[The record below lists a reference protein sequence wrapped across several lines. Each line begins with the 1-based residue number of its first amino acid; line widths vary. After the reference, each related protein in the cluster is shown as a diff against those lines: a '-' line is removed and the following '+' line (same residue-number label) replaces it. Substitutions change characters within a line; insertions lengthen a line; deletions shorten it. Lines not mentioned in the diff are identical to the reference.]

1 MPGYDNIHSRL
12 RVSGKRSD
20 DDYTKHVGHLKAMKP
35 KKRFFRSF
43 IKPFTFQ
50 TRMILLV
57 TVLIIFQLGLMGM
70 IFTHSIAELLEDQI
84 GKRALRVSQTVSLIP
99 GIKKRLI
106 EGDPEGWIQE
116 VAEDIRRQTGAE
128 FIVVGDREGRRYSH
142 PKPDRL
148 GNFMVGG
155 DNALALKEGRSYVSK
170 AVGTLGP
177 SIRGKTP
184 ILSDDGDIVGIV
196 SVGYLIEDVNSI
208 IRQRQRVVY
217 FYVVV
222 LIVVG
227 IWGAVVIAGKF
238 KSAIFGLEPEEIARL
253 FTERSAVLESIRE
266 GIIAIDNEANIT
278 MANQASLDNLKLE
291 TDSEII
297 GRKLD
302 DLFPRTGMMKVLE
315 TGKPLFDRMVVIG
328 EKEMIF
334 NMVPITHDG
343 KIGGV
348 VATFRR
354 KDEIDILARELSHV
368 REYSEMLRAQTH
380 EYSNKLHTVA
390 GLIQIG
396 ANQEALDLVSKETT
410 GYQSIIGFLTSAVS
424 DPLLSGIILG
434 KYNRA
439 QEMKVEFSV
448 DEGSSLADVPQ
459 WISREKIIT
468 ILGNLLDN
476 ALEAT
481 NSARGRGR
489 AVRLSMTDMGKH
501 IIIEVEDSGSGVAEG
516 EEEKIFLP
524 GISSKE
530 RPHGGMGLH
539 LVKQALESLEGN
551 ITIGASELGGA
562 LFTVIIPKER

>member
-1 MPGYDNIHSRL
+1 
-12 RVSGKRSD
+12 
-20 DDYTKHVGHLKAMKP
+20 
-35 KKRFFRSF
+35 
-43 IKPFTFQ
+43 
-50 TRMILLV
+50 
-57 TVLIIFQLGLMGM
+57 
-70 IFTHSIAELLEDQI
+70 
-84 GKRALRVSQTVSLIP
+84 
-99 GIKKRLI
+99 
-106 EGDPEGWIQE
+106 
-116 VAEDIRRQTGAE
+116 
-128 FIVVGDREGRRYSH
+128 
-142 PKPDRL
+142 
-148 GNFMVGG
+148 MVGG
-155 DNALALKEGRSYVSK
+155 DNAPALEEGRSYISK

-184 ILSDDGDIVGIV
+184 ILTDDGDIIGIV
-196 SVGYLIEDVNSI
+196 SVGYLIEDVKTI
-208 IRQRQRVVY
+208 IRQQQRPVY
-217 FYVVV
+217 FYIVV

-227 IWGAVVIAGKF
+227 IWGAVIIAGKF

-266 GIIAIDNEANIT
+266 GIIAIDNKANIT
-278 MANQASLDNLKLE
+278 MANQATLDNLELE

-315 TGKPLFDRMVVIG
+315 TGQPLFDRMVVIG
-328 EKEMIF
+328 DNEMIF

-343 KIGGV
+343 KVGGV

-380 EYSNKLHTVA
+380 EYSNKLHTLA
-390 GLIQIG
+390 GLIQIE
-396 ANQEALDLVSKETT
+396 ANQEALDLVSKETS

-439 QEMKVEFSV
+439 QEMKVDFSV

-459 WISREKIIT
+459 WISSGKIIT

-476 ALEAT
+476 ALEAA
-481 NSARGRGR
+481 NGEGGRSR
-489 AVRLSMTDMGKH
+489 AIRLSMTDMGNN
-501 IIIEVEDSGSGVAEG
+501 IIIEVEDSGFGVTEG
-516 EEEKIFLP
+516 EEEKIFRP

-562 LFTVIIPKER
+562 LFTVIIPKEGE